1 MCVGGKEKVAPML
14 RIASNLASVSA
25 QRALGLTQRS
35 VETSM
40 RALASGTRFTD
51 AGSDAS
57 GQAIASGVQ
66 AQIKGYQAARYNSDN
81 AISFVQVAEGALN
94 EQSNILIRL
103 RELAIQSASD
113 TMGDKERE
121 FMDYEVKG
129 LVKEFDRIA
138 KSTTFGS
145 QPLLNGTS
153 KSYEFQ
159 VGIHAGSEN
168 IITYVNNA
176 NTTASGMGISGMS
189 VLEKSDARDSLSDLD
204 KAMTDISGTRAK
216 LGAIQSRMESATSHI
231 DSQVENLTD
240 AYSRMADTDIASEI
254 SNMRRGQILPQY
266 QPSVLSEANNS
277 QGYLLKLIA

>member
-1 MCVGGKEKVAPML
+1 ML

-35 VETSM
+35 VEKSM

-51 AGSDAS
+51 AGADAS
-57 GQAIASGVQ
+57 GQAIAAGVQ

-81 AISFVQVAEGALN
+81 AVSFVQVAEGALN

-103 RELAIQSASD
+103 RELAIQAASD

-121 FMDYEVKG
+121 FMDYEAKG
-129 LVKEFDRIA
+129 LVKELDRIA

-145 QPLLNGTS
+145 QALLDGTS

-159 VGIHAGSEN
+159 VGIHGGSEDV
-168 IITYVNNA
+168 ITYSHEA
-176 NTTASGMGISGMS
+176 DTTASHLGISGMS
-189 VLEKSDARDSLSDLD
+189 VSDKGDARDGLKDID
-204 KAMTDISGTRAK
+204 KALLEINGTRAK
-216 LGAIQSRMESATSHI
+216 LGAIQSRMEFTTSHI
-231 DSQVENLTD
+231 DNQVENLSD
-240 AYSRMADTDIASEI
+240 AYSRMADTDIASEV
-254 SNMRRGQILPQY
+254 SNMRRGQILQQY
-266 QPSVLSEANNS
+266 QASVLADANNQ